1 MRVNYYF
8 RLFVLSPKSYF
19 ILLLF
24 IFYNHNY
31 QLKGQ
36 DSARLQKIKR
46 NVEIISQK
54 IDALEHEFDQTSIN
68 IEKVEKEIAIESD
81 LDIPEIENKK
91 LPISN
96 NLFAPKDLDE
106 ISSSKINNPK
116 NQKLERLRKTFQ
128 DIQEGVNNLYQ
139 TKEGTITPS
148 PNKYIFNNRVEGE
161 IQIKNQDLSFNDKQI
176 VDQIQPKRASYYIA
190 FRPSIHFANDLDYNF
205 IHGPKGEIQ
214 TDGGYGVSLDLGKK
228 LGNGDLGISLGL
240 NQTNFRDLKWLG
252 STLQADGESIAY
264 QLLFS
269 GSYRFELSEQI
280 SLRTGGA
287 LGFANRHEHYNIS
300 LLSPS
305 TLDEDSLTFNGQLS
319 IAFAF
324 QILNDF
330 FLTTGYRFSYL
341 GESGSFGE
349 MYLNAFEVGLAW
361 DL

>member
-1 MRVNYYF
+1 M
-8 RLFVLSPKSYF
+8 
-19 ILLLF
+19 
-24 IFYNHNY
+24 
-31 QLKGQ
+31 
-36 DSARLQKIKR
+36 
-46 NVEIISQK
+46 
-54 IDALEHEFDQTSIN
+54 
-68 IEKVEKEIAIESD
+68 
-81 LDIPEIENKK
+81 
-91 LPISN
+91 
-96 NLFAPKDLDE
+96 
-106 ISSSKINNPK
+106 
-116 NQKLERLRKTFQ
+116 
-128 DIQEGVNNLYQ
+128 
-139 TKEGTITPS
+139 
-148 PNKYIFNNRVEGE
+148 
-161 IQIKNQDLSFNDKQI
+161 
-176 VDQIQPKRASYYIA
+176 
-190 FRPSIHFANDLDYNF
+190 
-205 IHGPKGEIQ
+205 
-214 TDGGYGVSLDLGKK
+214 GKK